1 MIPIE
6 IEPNILMLKGVHLDS
21 NVYFLK
27 SGREVLI
34 VDTGTGVYWNKYIDV
49 AKGEGYLDVERVY
62 IFNTHEHFDHV
73 GGNEAFK
80 RYFNEKGIDVVFV
93 AHELTAKTLEE
104 GDDYVILSFY
114 YGRRFRP
121 QKVQI
126 KLKDSDYLKVGG
138 IELRLIHTPGHTQ
151 GSSCLYYEEEE
162 IMFTGD
168 TVFLGAYGRTD
179 LPTGNFEELVKSLEE
194 LREFRVRLGLP
205 GHGKIIKD
213 WRRNLERIL
222 GELV

>member
-6 IEPNILMLKGVHLDS
+6 IKPNILMLKGVHLDS

-27 SGREVLI
+27 SRDEALI
-34 VDTGTGVYWNKYIDV
+34 VDTGTGVYWNRYIGV
-49 AKGEGYLDVERVY
+49 AEREGYLDVERVY

-73 GGNEAFK
+73 GGNEAFG
-80 RYFNEKGIDVVFV
+80 RYFNEKGVEVVFV

-114 YGRRFRP
+114 YGRRFKP

-126 KLKDSDYLKVGG
+126 KLRDNDYLRVGDV
-138 IELRLIHTPGHTQ
+138 ELRLIHTPGHTQ

-162 IMFTGD
+162 VMFTGD
-168 TVFLGAYGRTD
+168 TVFLGTYGRTD
-179 LPTGNFEELVKSLEE
+179 LPTGNFEELTRSLEE

-205 GHGKIIKD
+205 GHGGIIKD
-213 WRRNLERIL
+213 WRGNLEEIL
-222 GELV
+222 GELL